1 MDSVNYRTYKT
12 TMGQKYRMRVPE
24 DEKHERRLFHAV
36 LILFPALTV
45 VLFDW
50 AAGVL

>member
-1 MDSVNYRTYKT
+1 MNYKVYKT
-12 TMGQKYRMRVPE
+12 TLGVKYRMRVPE

-36 LILFPALTV
+36 LILVPALTV
-45 VLFDW
+45 VLFAW